1 MKTDYTFSKRLFTAL
16 LMLCAVCCVS
26 AQRIVQ
32 KAGRGVVAIDRT
44 NNSMTRYGTPGKL
57 ISWRKLAQEPEGT
70 LYNVYQRTSGSG
82 SWTKI
87 ASNLKKTNF
96 VPTSL
101 TSGYEYAVAAVI
113 NGTEGEMSEPYRY
126 NTPTWPNA
134 WFKFDFDNKVIAR
147 NDYRTKYCWP
157 MDLDGNGEM
166 DAVVVDR
173 LYAGAGGSDDAE
185 SDASVDLTTSHKIQ
199 AYRLDGTLLWTV
211 DMGPNINICG
221 GQNDM
226 VVAYDIN
233 CDGKCEVII
242 KSSDGTRFWDKA
254 NNSWGKYANGSAK
267 ADTDNDG
274 VVNYSGQASKLP
286 PFYVSVINGETG
298 EEIDCNELKY
308 SEVRDGSDSYTR
320 NSRANYMS
328 FNYAVLDGHFSICY
342 LDGSHGNTTGTTVFL
357 PTGTTAKPGAA
368 TTSRLG
374 RLSSTNCA
382 WQTLTETDSTRCVR
396 EVTASTP

>member
-157 MDLDGNGEM
+157 M
-166 DAVVVDR
+166 
-173 LYAGAGGSDDAE
+173 
-185 SDASVDLTTSHKIQ
+185 
-199 AYRLDGTLLWTV
+199 
-211 DMGPNINICG
+211 
-221 GQNDM
+221 
-226 VVAYDIN
+226 
-233 CDGKCEVII
+233 
-242 KSSDGTRFWDKA
+242 
-254 NNSWGKYANGSAK
+254 
-267 ADTDNDG
+267 
-274 VVNYSGQASKLP
+274 
-286 PFYVSVINGETG
+286 
-298 EEIDCNELKY
+298 EI
-308 SEVRDGSDSYTR
+308 G
-320 NSRANYMS
+320 RAH
-328 FNYAVLDGHFSICY
+328 V
-342 LDGSHGNTTGTTVFL
+342 
-357 PTGTTAKPGAA
+357 
-368 TTSRLG
+368 
-374 RLSSTNCA
+374 
-382 WQTLTETDSTRCVR
+382 
-396 EVTASTP
+396 